1 MAPVSLRLNSLSVH
15 LQLECFVAWRR
26 VVRQMA
32 NLRVHLS
39 ISILRQRERLGN
51 VNFNMQLQHMYQVES
66 DITLLRLFKKWLPR
80 RAIIHKPQ

>member
-1 MAPVSLRLNSLSVH
+1 MGCLGWARGGFRHGSS
-15 LQLECFVAWRR
+15 
-26 VVRQMA
+26 
-32 NLRVHLS
+32 S

-66 DITLLRLFKKWLPR
+66 DIILLRLEKKWLPR